1 MLYRKLRKGRYRMS
15 AMSCEPPSPPDY
27 ANKMEKLDIVCQIGN
42 CEQPAAGF
50 IRYPEDEITLAACQ
64 GHIRKL
70 CPPQAT
76 PTAAFTQHR
85 EMRAE
90 LLTGL
95 SRSDSD
101 RLYKEARQWDEW
113 LEQQNDP
120 HGTVCRDAAA
130 VAAPADNLPPRRDR

>member
-1 MLYRKLRKGRYRMS
+1 MPS
-15 AMSCEPPSPPDY
+15 APCEPPSEPDCTVD
-27 ANKMEKLDIVCQIGN
+27 MKLDIICQVYDRGSR
-42 CEQPAAGF
+42 CDQPASGYV
-50 IRYPEDEITLAACQ
+50 RYPETDVTLAACQ
-64 GHIRKL
+64 GHISRL
-70 CPPQAT
+70 CPRSAK
-76 PTAAFTQHR
+76 
-85 EMRAE
+85 

-130 VAAPADNLPPRRDR
+130 VATPANDVSFRSGR